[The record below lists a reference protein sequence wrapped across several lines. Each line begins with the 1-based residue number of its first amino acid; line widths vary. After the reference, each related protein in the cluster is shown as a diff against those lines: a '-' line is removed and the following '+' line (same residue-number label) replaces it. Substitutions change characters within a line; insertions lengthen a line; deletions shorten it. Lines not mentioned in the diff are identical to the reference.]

1 MKYYTLPSVLIGA
14 YILLVQSQVA
24 SALSAQEVEN
34 IGKEITLQIVDSQNP
49 TIAGSGVLIK
59 RSGNSYTVLT
69 AYHVVKDG
77 KKYQII
83 TPDKK
88 INQINSVKRLP
99 KADLA
104 VVEFSSNNTY
114 KFAKIGNSDRATAS
128 TTVYVTGFPV
138 KRGGI
143 PNPTLF
149 FNKGQV
155 QANGAAQG
163 DGYNIIYDNDTL
175 GGMSGGPVLNEQ
187 GEVVAIHGRADE
199 QTINEMSQTKIVTGL
214 GITIYSALRQL
225 SAVGVDVGVRPPD
238 VVAAAPKADDFF
250 IRAKEKEKN
259 RDYEGAIADVNEA
272 IRLNPN
278 YAEAYKLRGR
288 IRIFPLRDEQ
298 GAISDINQAIKI
310 NPKDAEAYILKGLA
324 RPFVNAGKTPGRNQ
338 YIKDIQE
345 QIADFSQAI
354 KVNPNYVN
362 AYLARGSKH
371 YSLAN
376 FPEFKNTPLASKHS
390 KAAIADYTQ
399 IIKINPDDPLGYR
412 LRADALSNFG
422 DWKGAVAD
430 YNQILKLN
438 PNNAD
443 ADTYGSRGVARW
455 KLGDKK
461 GALEDLNQALKINP
475 KDSSLYGVRG
485 DIRAGLGDKQG
496 AITDYKQAIKQ
507 NSSSVILPIEIGFRS
522 DLDYVNA
529 ILKINPND
537 AEAYKITGPIRFQQ
551 GKYKEA
557 ISDFDKVLTI
567 NPNDAEAY
575 AGRGASRYKLG
586 DKQGALEDLTQAIKI
601 NPKYGEAY
609 TNRGGI
615 RAESGDTKGA
625 LEDLN
630 QAIKINPKDASAYN
644 NRGVARNLLGDKQG
658 AIEDFSQAIGIN
670 PNDAN
675 AYQNRGS
682 IRAES
687 GDKNGGVQDLQKAAE
702 LFQKQRNNES
712 YKKTLELII
721 KYQQ

>member
-1 MKYYTLPSVLIGA
+1 MKYYYTLPPLLIGVS
-14 YILLVQSQVA
+14 IVLVQAQVVV
-24 SALSAQEVEN
+24 ALSSQEVEN
-34 IGKEITLQIVDSQNP
+34 IGREITVRIVDSQNP
-49 TIAGSGVLIK
+49 IVSGSGVLIK
-59 RSGNSYTVLT
+59 HSGNTYTILT
-69 AYHVVKDG
+69 AYHVVKDSS
-77 KKYQII
+77 KYEII
-83 TPDKK
+83 TPDQKSNPIK
-88 INQINSVKRLP
+88 SVKRLSG
-99 KADLA
+99 ADLA
-104 VVEFSSNNTY
+104 VVEFNSSNNY
-114 KFAKIGNSDRATAS
+114 KIAKIGNSDKATAS
-128 TTVYVTGFPV
+128 TTVYVAGFPV
-138 KRGGI
+138 QRGAI

-199 QTINEMSQTKIVTGL
+199 QTINELSQTKIVTGL

-250 IRAKEKEKN
+250 ITAKEKKKN

-278 YAEAYKLRGR
+278 YAEAYKLRSS
-288 IRIFPLRDEQ
+288 IRIFPFRDEQ
-298 GAISDINQAIKI
+298 GAIADINQAIKI

-324 RPFVNAGKTPGRNQ
+324 VPYMNVGKTPSRNQ
-338 YIKDIQE
+338 WIKDIQE

-362 AYLARGSKH
+362 AYLARGSK
-371 YSLAN
+371 YYFLAN
-376 FPEFKNTPLASKHS
+376 FPEFKNTPLASEYA

-399 IIKINPDDPLGYR
+399 IIKINPDNPLGYK

-430 YNQILKLN
+430 YNQLLKLN
-438 PNNAD
+438 PNVAAD
-443 ADTYGSRGVARW
+443 DTYGLRGFARW

-475 KDSSLYGVRG
+475 KDKSLYGVRG
-485 DIRAGLGDKQG
+485 DIRAELGDKQG

-507 NSSSVILPIEIGFRS
+507 KSSSLIIFLPIEFRS

-537 AEAYKITGPIRFQQ
+537 AEAYKSARQIRFQQ

-557 ISDFDKVLTI
+557 IADFDKVLTI

-586 DKQGALEDLTQAIKI
+586 DKQGALADLTQAIKI
-601 NPKYGEAY
+601 NPNHGEAY
-609 TNRGGI
+609 INRGVI
-615 RAESGDTKGA
+615 RAELGDTQGG

-630 QAIKINPKDASAYN
+630 QALKINPQDATAYN
-644 NRGVARNLLGDKQG
+644 NRGTARYLSGDKQG
-658 AIEDFSQAIGIN
+658 AIEDFSQAIEIN
-670 PNDAN
+670 PNNAN
-675 AYQNRGS
+675 AYKNRGN

-687 GDKNGGVQDLQKAAE
+687 GDKNRGIQDLQKAAE
-702 LFQKQRNNES
+702 LFQRQGNNES
-712 YKKTLELII
+712 YKKTLQLIL
-721 KYQQ
+721 KYQ

>member
-1 MKYYTLPSVLIGA
+1 MKYYYTLPSVLIGA
-14 YILLVQSQVA
+14 YIVFVQAQVA
-24 SALSAQEVEN
+24 AALSAQEVEN

-49 TIAGSGVLIK
+49 TVAGSGVIIK
-59 RSGNSYTVLT
+59 RSGNTYTVLT

-88 INQINSVKRLP
+88 INQINSVKPLP

-138 KRGGI
+138 KRGAI

-155 QANGAAQG
+155 QANGAAQR

-199 QTINEMSQTKIVTGL
+199 QTIDEKGQTKIITGL
-214 GITIYSALRQL
+214 GITIYSALGQML
-225 SAVGVDVGVRPPD
+225 AAGVDVGLRPEG
-238 VVAAAPKADDFF
+238 VVAAAPKPDDFF
-250 IRAKEKEKN
+250 IKAQEKQKN
-259 RDYEGAIADVNEA
+259 QDYEGAIADVNEA

-278 YAEAYKLRGR
+278 YAEAYKLRGS
-288 IRIFPLRDEQ
+288 IRIFPLKDKQ
-298 GAISDINQAIKI
+298 GAISDFNQAIKI
-310 NPKDAEAYILKGLA
+310 NPKDAEAYVSRGQA
-324 RPFVNAGKTPGRNQ
+324 RGMLPGSEKLSESAERDQ
-338 YIKDIQE
+338 VIKISQE
-345 QIADFSQAI
+345 EIADFSQAI
-354 KVNPNYVN
+354 KVNPNYAE
-362 AYLARGSKH
+362 AYIVRGH
-371 YSLAN
+371 AHFSLAIIRSTS
-376 FPEFKNTPLASKHS
+376 KNVPFTFNSEEKQ
-390 KAAIADYTQ
+390 AAIADSTQ
-399 IIKINPDDPLGYR
+399 VI
-412 LRADALSNFG
+412 
-422 DWKGAVAD
+422 
-430 YNQILKLN
+430 KLN
-438 PNNAD
+438 PNDPEA
-443 ADTYGSRGVARW
+443 YGSRANLLAIFGEWKGAIADFNQVLKFNPNDANIYHSRGAARFES
-455 KLGDKK
+455 GDKK
-461 GALEDLNQALKINP
+461 GALEDLNQAIKIDPNDGH
-475 KDSSLYGVRG
+475 KYSLRAL
-485 DIRAGLGDKQG
+485 IRAGLGDKQG
-496 AITDYKQAIKQ
+496 AIADYRQATKIDPKVT
-507 NSSSVILPIEIGFRS
+507 NFDE
-522 DLDYVNA
+522 

-537 AEAYKITGPIRFQQ
+537 IQAYKDRGQERFNW
-551 GKYKEA
+551 GNYKKA

-586 DKQGALEDLTQAIKI
+586 DKQGGLEDLTQAIKI
-601 NPKYGEAY
+601 NPKFAEAY

-615 RAESGDTKGA
+615 RAELGDTKGA

-630 QAIKINPKDASAYN
+630 QAIKINPNDASAYN
-644 NRGVARNLLGDKQG
+644 NRGAARYFSGDKSG

-670 PNDAN
+670 PNDAD
-675 AYQNRGS
+675 AYKNRGN

-687 GDKNGGVQDLQKAAE
+687 GDKYRGVKDLQKAAE
-702 LFQKQRNNES
+702 LFQQQGNNES

-721 KYQQ
+721 KYQS

>member
-1 MKYYTLPSVLIGA
+1 MKYYYTLPPLLIGVS
-14 YILLVQSQVA
+14 IVLVQAQVVL
-24 SALSAQEVEN
+24 ALSSQELES
-34 IGKEITLQIVDSQNP
+34 IGREITVRIVDSQNP
-49 TIAGSGVLIK
+49 IVSGSGVLIK
-59 RSGNSYTVLT
+59 HSGNTYTILT
-69 AYHVVKDG
+69 AYHVVKDSS
-77 KKYQII
+77 KYEII
-83 TPDKK
+83 TPDQKS
-88 INQINSVKRLP
+88 NQVKSVKRLSG
-99 KADLA
+99 ADLA
-104 VVEFSSNNTY
+104 VVEFSSGNNY
-114 KFAKIGNSDRATAS
+114 KIAKIGNSDKATAS

-138 KRGGI
+138 QRGAI

-199 QTINEMSQTKIVTGL
+199 QTIGGQSQTKIITGL

-238 VVAAAPKADDFF
+238 VVTTAPKADNFF
-250 IRAKEKEKN
+250 IRAREKQKN
-259 RDYEGAIADVNEA
+259 QDYEGAIADVNQA
-272 IRLNPN
+272 IKLNPN
-278 YAEAYKLRGR
+278 YAEAYKLRSR
-288 IRIFPLRDEQ
+288 IRMYPLRDGQ

-324 RPFVNAGKTPGRNQ
+324 VPYMNVGKTPSRNQ
-338 YIKDIQE
+338 FIKDIQE

-362 AYLARGSKH
+362 AYLARGSKY

-376 FPEFKNTPLASKHS
+376 FPEFKNTPLASEYA

-399 IIKINPDDPLGYR
+399 IIKINPDDPLGYK
-412 LRADALSNFG
+412 LRADALNNFG

-430 YNQILKLN
+430 YNQLLKLN
-438 PNNAD
+438 PNAAAD
-443 ADTYGSRGVARW
+443 ETYGLRGFARF

-475 KDSSLYGVRG
+475 KNRSLYGVRG

-507 NSSSVILPIEIGFRS
+507 RSSSIILPIGFPS

-537 AEAYKITGPIRFQQ
+537 AEAYKSAGQTRLQQ

-557 ISDFDKVLTI
+557 IADFDKVLTI
-567 NPNDAEAY
+567 KPNDAEAY

-586 DKQGALEDLTQAIKI
+586 DKQGALADLTQAIKI
-601 NPKYGEAY
+601 NPKYAEAY
-609 TNRGGI
+609 INRGGI
-615 RAESGDTKGA
+615 RAESGD
-625 LEDLN
+625 
-630 QAIKINPKDASAYN
+630 
-644 NRGVARNLLGDKQG
+644 
-658 AIEDFSQAIGIN
+658 
-670 PNDAN
+670 
-675 AYQNRGS
+675 
-682 IRAES
+682 
-687 GDKNGGVQDLQKAAE
+687 KNGGFEDLQKAIE
-702 LFQKQRNNES
+702 LFPEHGNDES
-712 YKKTLELII
+712 YKKMLELIL
-721 KYQQ
+721 KYPQ

>member
-1 MKYYTLPSVLIGA
+1 MSIV
-14 YILLVQSQVA
+14 LVQAQVVV
-24 SALSAQEVEN
+24 ALSSQEVEN
-34 IGKEITLQIVDSQNP
+34 IGREITVRIVDSQNP
-49 TIAGSGVLIK
+49 IVSGSGVLIK
-59 RSGNSYTVLT
+59 HSGNTYTILT
-69 AYHVVKDG
+69 AYHVVKDSS
-77 KKYQII
+77 KYEII
-83 TPDKK
+83 TPDQKS
-88 INQINSVKRLP
+88 NQVKSVKRLSG
-99 KADLA
+99 ADLA
-104 VVEFSSNNTY
+104 VVEFNSSNNY
-114 KFAKIGNSDRATAS
+114 KIAKIGNSDKATAS
-128 TTVYVTGFPV
+128 TTVYVAGFPV
-138 KRGGI
+138 QRGAI

-199 QTINEMSQTKIVTGL
+199 QTINELSQTKIVTGL

-250 IRAKEKEKN
+250 ITAKEKEKN
-259 RDYEGAIADVNEA
+259 RDYEGAIADVNQA
-272 IRLNPN
+272 IKLNPN

-288 IRIFPLRDEQ
+288 IRSFSLRDGQ
-298 GAISDINQAIKI
+298 GAISDFNQAIKI
-310 NPKDAEAYILKGLA
+310 NPKDAEAYVLKGLA
-324 RPFVNAGKTPGRNQ
+324 LPFVVNADKTPGRNQ
-338 YIKDIQE
+338 FIKDIQE

-362 AYLARGSKH
+362 AYLARGSK
-371 YSLAN
+371 YYLLAN
-376 FPEFKNTPLASKHS
+376 LPEFRNTPLASEHA

-399 IIKINPDDPLGYR
+399 IIKINPDDPLGYKI
-412 LRADALSNFG
+412 RADALNNFG

-430 YNQILKLN
+430 YNQLLKFN
-438 PNNAD
+438 PNAGDN
-443 ADTYGSRGVARW
+443 YGLRGFARW

-475 KDSSLYGVRG
+475 KDRFLYGFRA
-485 DIRAGLGDKQG
+485 DIRALLGDKQG

-507 NSSSVILPIEIGFRS
+507 RSSSVVIFLPIEFPS

-537 AEAYKITGPIRFQQ
+537 PEAYKIAGQTRLQQ

-557 ISDFDKVLTI
+557 ITDFDKVLTI

-586 DKQGALEDLTQAIKI
+586 DKQGALADLTQAIKI
-601 NPKYGEAY
+601 NPNHGEAY
-609 TNRGGI
+609 INRGGI
-615 RAESGDTKGA
+615 RAELGDTKGG

-630 QAIKINPKDASAYN
+630 QALKINPQDATAYN
-644 NRGVARNLLGDKQG
+644 NRGAARYFSGDKQG

-670 PNDAN
+670 PNNAN
-675 AYQNRGS
+675 AYKNRGN

-687 GDKNGGVQDLQKAAE
+687 GDKNGGIQDLQKAAE
-702 LFQKQRNNES
+702 LFQRQGNNES
-712 YKKTLELII
+712 YKKTLELIL
-721 KYQQ
+721 KYQ